1 MSPGNGSGARPLR
14 CGTHFLSMF
23 VKSQG
28 VLPYATG
35 KQSTGAQMD
44 TLERIKQILGETLS
58 LGERAAKLKADTPL
72 MGGLAEFDS
81 MAVVAVVTKLEEEL
95 GIAFDD
101 DELSADVFSTVGAL
115 ASFVDGKMNS

>member
-1 MSPGNGSGARPLR
+1 
-14 CGTHFLSMF
+14 
-23 VKSQG
+23 
-28 VLPYATG
+28 
-35 KQSTGAQMD
+35 MD